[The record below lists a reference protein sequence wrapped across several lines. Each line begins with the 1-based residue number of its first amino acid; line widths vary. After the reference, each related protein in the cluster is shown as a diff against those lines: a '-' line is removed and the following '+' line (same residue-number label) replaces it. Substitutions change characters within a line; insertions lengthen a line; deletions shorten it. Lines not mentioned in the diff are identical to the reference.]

1 MYSTLSHHINRHRH
15 SSRLMEHKIKTILVD
30 LSGTLHIENEEI
42 PGSVEALKRQDM
54 EIESFNLDRSTEGLF

>member
-1 MYSTLSHHINRHRH
+1 
-15 SSRLMEHKIKTILVD
+15 MEHKIKTILVD

-54 EIESFNLDRSTEGLF
+54 KTGRGYTGDSILFFKISLYT